1 MNARKRWSLPL
12 GLNLF
17 LVSLAVATPPG
28 FVKSTIP
35 LNGTPVGLAFDADGA
50 LYALEGAS
58 FGSNDAILRAFLPN
72 GTPSGS
78 FPIEGDDTGNIF
90 AGGMA
95 YDPIGDQILIS
106 DNTADGRLYTV
117 SKTGAQHTLATGL
130 AGVAGIAVRS
140 TGEIFVS
147 TAPFGSP
154 GAVIQVDRTTGAKA
168 EVLGGLALGAGLAF
182 DGGDLIVQDAI
193 LLPSFE
199 TRGRLQRLPITGTSP
214 LQFGPTEL
222 LLDDMDS
229 GYSVILDSEGDIYT
243 TGGGGLFQV
252 KGTPLAGAS
261 VMSAQFSSAIA
272 FDPGLFEPFAG
283 TGGGR
288 MALAAEAGFGME
300 DQFVTILTP
309 ARPGD
314 YNADGLVDASDYGVW
329 RSAVG
334 SENLAVD
341 GNNDGHVDG
350 ADYVLWRHNLQSA
363 PQNPGAAAS
372 ANVPEPA
379 TSVLMFMTL
388 AAIGRRRSPR

>member
-1 MNARKRWSLPL
+1 MRLSTLLL
-12 GLNLF
+12 GLC
-17 LVSLAVATPPG
+17 LASVASAMPPG

-35 LNGTPVGLAFDADGA
+35 LSGTPVGLAFDADGA
-50 LYALEGAS
+50 LYALQGAS

-72 GTPSGS
+72 GTPNGS
-78 FPIEGDDTGNIF
+78 FPIEGDDAGNFF
-90 AGGMA
+90 AGGVA
-95 YDPIGDQILIS
+95 YDPIGDQLLIS

-117 SKTGAQHTLATGL
+117 SKAGAQHTLATGL
-130 AGVAGIAVRS
+130 TGVAGIAVRS

-154 GAVIQVDRTTGAKA
+154 GAVVQVDRTTGAKT

-182 DGGDLIVQDAI
+182 DGDDLIVQDAI
-193 LLPSFE
+193 LLPSFQ
-199 TRGRLQRLPITGTSP
+199 TRGRLQRLPITGTTQ

-229 GYSVILDSEGDIYT
+229 GYSVILDSEANIYT
-243 TGGGGLFQV
+243 TGGGGLYQV
-252 KGTPLAGAS
+252 TGTPLAEISVLPAGFSGA
-261 VMSAQFSSAIA
+261 MA
-272 FDPGLFEPFAG
+272 FDSGTFEKFAG
-283 TGGGR
+283 PDGGR
-288 MALAAEAGFGME
+288 LAFVAEGSFGIE

-334 SENLAVD
+334 SENLAAD
-341 GNNDGHVDG
+341 GNNDGIVDG
-350 ADYVLWRHNLQSA
+350 ADYVLWRHHLQSTTE
-363 PQNPGAAAS
+363 NSGAAAG

-379 TSVLMFMTL
+379 TTILMFMPL
-388 AAIGRRRSPR
+388 AAIVVLSRRRSPR